1 MCGRFYLEEGFAG
14 SGFNLGDKI
23 SVEYGER
30 LPSNKALIITYDES
44 DTMKWG
50 IPYENK
56 LIINAR
62 SESLFSKKMFLEL
75 IKNKRCVIPAN
86 WFYDWKK
93 GVKYKI
99 SLKEDQIFYM
109 AGIYGKYINKE
120 NKAENGFVI
129 ITASA
134 NKEMSEIHHRIPV
147 MLNEEEKDT
156 YLNPDSDIGVIKELL
171 RAVQDGSL
179 DIMAH
184 SGSEQLSLF

>member
-1 MCGRFYLEEGFAG
+1 MCGRFYLEEGF
-14 SGFNLGDKI
+14 SHKGFKLDNKI
-23 SVEYGER
+23 NIEYGER

-44 DTMKWG
+44 DTIKWG

-62 SESLFSKKMFLEL
+62 SESIFTKKMFLDL
-75 IKNKRCVIPAN
+75 IKSKRCVIPAN
-86 WFYDWKK
+86 WFYDWKN

-99 SLKEDQIFYM
+99 SLKNDQVFYM

-120 NKAENGFVI
+120 NEIEKRFVI

-147 MLNEEEKDT
+147 MLSEEEKDI
-156 YLNPDSDIGVIKELL
+156 YLSPNTNIEEIGKLL
-171 RAVQDGSL
+171 KAVEDGSL
-179 DIMAH
+179 NIEAH

>member
-1 MCGRFYLEEGFAG
+1 MCGRFYLEEGFCHKDF
-14 SGFNLGDKI
+14 SSDNKI
-23 SVEYGER
+23 GVEYGER
-30 LPSNKALIITYDES
+30 LPSNKALIMTNGES

-62 SESLFSKKMFLEL
+62 SESLFNKKMFSEL
-75 IKNKRCVIPAN
+75 ITTKRCVVPAN
-86 WFYDWKK
+86 WFYDWKN

-99 SLKEDQIFYM
+99 SLKNDQIFYM

-147 MLNEEEKDT
+147 MLNEDEKDI
-156 YLNPDSDIGVIKELL
+156 YLNPDSDLGTIKELL
-171 RAVQDGSL
+171 RAVKDDSL
-179 DIMAH
+179 NIIEH

>member
-1 MCGRFYLEEGFAG
+1 MCGRFYLEEF
-14 SGFNLGDKI
+14 SHKDLNLDNKI

-30 LPSNKALIITYDES
+30 LPSNKALIMTYGES

-50 IPYENK
+50 ILYENK

-75 IKNKRCVIPAN
+75 IKSKRCVIPAN
-86 WFYDWKK
+86 WFYDWKN

-120 NKAENGFVI
+120 NKIENGFVI

-147 MLNEEEKDT
+147 MLNEEEKDI
-156 YLNPDSDIGVIKELL
+156 YLNPDSDIDAIKKLL

-179 DIMAH
+179 DIVED